1 MRLTRTLL
9 AASCLLASS
18 ALFAAGHPALASAQ
32 QMLSRKQP
40 AAAFKLLAPL
50 APQLSGD
57 PEFDYLLGIAALDSG
72 NPTEAVFALE
82 RVVDTQPDNQPARLE
97 LARAH
102 FMLGEKA
109 AAREAFQTVKDA
121 NPPKAALSTINQY
134 LNAIDGPE
142 AGKTRIHGYVQAGLG
157 RDSNVN
163 SATTIQKVAIPL
175 LGGLT
180 VNLSDNSL
188 AQRDRYVSM
197 GAGFDIRHNLDD
209 DLVWTGSVDA
219 QWRENHRWDAFDVH
233 GLTAQTGLTWLRPS
247 DSYSMGL
254 VGQTLQVDHNSYRTL
269 KGINGQW
276 IHALDAQ
283 AQIGLYAQLARL
295 HYPGQSARDANRSV
309 LGAAYAEQLDDDSMM
324 YSSVYLGREA
334 VRNGNYPQLG
344 HKLFGFRLGGEWN
357 LRPDLKLFIQSSLER
372 RRYGGQESLFK
383 SSRRDRQLDLRIG
396 LSYTPIKNLTLTPS
410 LSWTRSRSN
419 IGIHD
424 YRRTQ
429 ADLTVRYDFE

>member
-1 MRLTRTLL
+1 ML

-32 QMLSRKQP
+32 QMLARKQP

-82 RVVDTQPDNQPARLE
+82 RVVDIQPDNQPARLE

-109 AAREAFQTVKDA
+109 AAREEFQTVKDA

-163 SATTIQKVAIPL
+163 SATGQQQIAIPL
-175 LGGLT
+175 LGGL
-180 VNLSDNSL
+180 VFNLNDNNHSQKDSFSTL
-188 AQRDRYVSM
+188 AGGV
-197 GAGFDIRHNLDD
+197 DIRHAIDNDLIWTASLD
-209 DLVWTGSVDA
+209 A
-219 QWRENHRWDAFDVH
+219 NWRNNHRWDAYDMRS
-233 GLTAQTGLTWLRPS
+233 LTAQTGLTWLRPE
-247 DSYSMGL
+247 DSYSLGL
-254 VGQTLQVDHNSYRTL
+254 VRQSLRVDGQSYRTL
-269 KGINGQW
+269 TGLNGQW
-276 IHALDAQ
+276 VHALNAES
-283 AQIGLYAQLARL
+283 QIALYAQFGQLR
-295 HYPGQSARDANRSV
+295 YPIQAVRNVNRSV
-309 LGAAYAEQLDDDSMM
+309 VGAAYAEQLDDDSMM
-324 YSSVYLGREA
+324 YSGFYMGREA
-334 VRNGNYPQLG
+334 VRERSYPHLG

-357 LRPDLKLFIQSSLER
+357 LRPDLKLFVQSSFER
-372 RRYGGQESLFK
+372 RRYGGQETLFK
-383 SSRRDRQLDLRIG
+383 TSRRDRQLDLRIG
-396 LSYTPIKNLTLTPS
+396 LSYTPIKNLTLMPS

-419 IGIHD
+419 ISLHD